1 MKRALTML
9 AAAIALPLLAEEP
22 AKTTAAKPADAKP
35 KAAATSAA
43 APAPQQPES
52 PLVAAARRANR
63 LGKKPA
69 NVITN
74 DNLVKAG
81 TTGHVTTTLNQP
93 AISLPKEFEGAA
105 RPTPEMIA
113 AKKADERRKALEAE
127 AVQKREEEAKR
138 QRRLDAAAAYAEDG
152 MLNEGDADSSA
163 AEHEVQVQSEKPP
176 QV

>member
-22 AKTTAAKPADAKP
+22 AKTTAAKTADAKP
-35 KAAATSAA
+35 KAAATSTA

-81 TTGHVTTTLNQP
+81 SSGHVTTTLSYPWATSHRFDSPEVKTRQG
-93 AISLPKEFEGAA
+93 ITEGLIRLSVGVEPVERIRAEMA
-105 RPTPEMIA
+105 RG
-113 AKKADERRKALEAE
+113 L
-127 AVQKREEEAKR
+127 
-138 QRRLDAAAAYAEDG
+138 AAAA
-152 MLNEGDADSSA
+152 
-163 AEHEVQVQSEKPP
+163 VR
-176 QV
+176 